1 MEKRRK
7 SGTAHYFFLVYIIM
21 RRESVMLGSRHSC
34 LSYRNNGKNRNIK
47 VNEQCR
53 KEKWVQFSL
62 SLSGHGF

>member
-21 RRESVMLGSRHSC
+21 RRESVMLGSALL